1 MLYGKLLS
9 MTGNVLKI
17 ALDDDLDLRRIN
29 RLADNKQPEISLK
42 IADKRQLSNQ
52 QRAKIFALINDL
64 CRYTGDVPDYWEAEF
79 KYRVRATF
87 GVDEFSLSDCSVTV
101 ANYMILV
108 ILEFMFSEDIPFK
121 FKTWDSIPQE
131 FPKQMLCLKNR
142 RCVLCGRPADIAH
155 YNAVGMGRNR
165 NKMSHEGLYIMTLCR
180 AHHTEQHKIGLKTFV
195 MKYHIKPIKVT
206 KEIAKQ
212 LKIRRNSDD

>member
-1 MLYGKLLS
+1 M
-9 MTGNVLKI
+9 
-17 ALDDDLDLRRIN
+17 
-29 RLADNKQPEISLK
+29 
-42 IADKRQLSNQ
+42 
-52 QRAKIFALINDL
+52 FA
-64 CRYTGDVPDYWEAEF
+64 
-79 KYRVRATF
+79 
-87 GVDEFSLSDCSVTV
+87 
-101 ANYMILV
+101 
-108 ILEFMFSEDIPFK
+108 EDIPFK

-180 AHHTEQHKIGLKTFV
+180 AHHTEQHKIGLKTFI

-212 LKIRRNSDD
+212 LKLGGNQHD